1 MSRIE
6 QALSRVQ
13 QSAPTPVPA
22 DADGVPEDPWALA
35 PQEAPAQPVMEAGPA
50 EAAPEVDID
59 DPWAVAPS
67 PPTEAAP
74 VALLPSEAQQSA
86 ATAETV
92 PALVPAEAEAQG
104 LRVGRLFQQKI
115 VGGELPAQVVE
126 EYRRLGAL
134 VHHLQVDR
142 GVRVVMVTSAVAGE
156 GKTLTASNLAVV
168 LSASYGRSVLLID
181 ADLRRPALHQV
192 FNTVAMKGLGDIL
205 AGSEPPPLVQ
215 VTPRLT
221 LMTAGA
227 PNADPL
233 GGLTS
238 DRMRQLLDEARS
250 TFDFVIID
258 TPPVGLMTDANLL
271 AAMVDVALLVVRAT
285 ATPYELVRR
294 ATEAIGRHRIAG
306 VVLNRAE
313 EGLSEHRSGYYADY
327 YIESRS
333 RRQG

>member
-1 MSRIE
+1 
-6 QALSRVQ
+6 
-13 QSAPTPVPA
+13 
-22 DADGVPEDPWALA
+22 
-35 PQEAPAQPVMEAGPA
+35 
-50 EAAPEVDID
+50 
-59 DPWAVAPS
+59 
-67 PPTEAAP
+67 
-74 VALLPSEAQQSA
+74 
-86 ATAETV
+86 
-92 PALVPAEAEAQG
+92 
-104 LRVGRLFQQKI
+104 
-115 VGGELPAQVVE
+115 
-126 EYRRLGAL
+126 
-134 VHHLQVDR
+134 
-142 GVRVVMVTSAVAGE
+142 
-156 GKTLTASNLAVV
+156 
-168 LSASYGRSVLLID
+168 
-181 ADLRRPALHQV
+181 
-192 FNTVAMKGLGDIL
+192 MKGLGDIL